1 MNAKLTLVQNTTAAL
16 QQKQNHGKAIIR
28 VHLNVI
34 WEEYEMRGREVSFVP
49 CGGGNKVVCVCVC
62 VRVQLWAL
70 VCVCL
75 GLNRGQC
82 RSYKCCLGFE
92 GG

>member
-62 VRVQLWAL
+62 VRVQ
-70 VCVCL
+70 CTYRKHHIPSPTRTL
-75 GLNRGQC
+75 G
-82 RSYKCCLGFE
+82 SHTV
-92 GG
+92 